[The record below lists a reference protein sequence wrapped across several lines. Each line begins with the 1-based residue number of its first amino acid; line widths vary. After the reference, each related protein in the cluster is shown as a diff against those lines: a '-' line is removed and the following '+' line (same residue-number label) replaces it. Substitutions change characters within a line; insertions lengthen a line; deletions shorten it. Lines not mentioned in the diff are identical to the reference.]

1 MGYTPHTPGSSLVA
15 VGGRRNRGRYRIRP
29 EKGLATAMR
38 RSLTIATALTAVA
51 LTAVLATGCDPDD
64 VDNSLDCVSNA
75 DTIADSVKAIHE
87 AGWDAV
93 KDPSRTDES
102 IATIDKNV
110 DEINKAQG
118 DSAGSEVD
126 KAVKDLDQA
135 IEDYNKSILDG
146 DTHPDTGRI
155 DAAADRLKDVC
166 TS

>member
-1 MGYTPHTPGSSLVA
+1 MEGIES
-15 VGGRRNRGRYRIRP
+15 RP
-29 EKGLATAMR
+29 EKGLAKAMH

-93 KDPSRTDES
+93 KDPSKTDES

-110 DEINKAQG
+110 DEINKAHD
-118 DSAGSEVD
+118 DSAGSKVD

-135 IEDYNKSILDG
+135 IEDYNTSILDG

-155 DAAADRLKDVC
+155 DAAADRLKEVC
-166 TS
+166 AS

>member
-1 MGYTPHTPGSSLVA
+1 
-15 VGGRRNRGRYRIRP
+15 
-29 EKGLATAMR
+29 MR
-38 RSLTIATALTAVA
+38 RCLTIATALTAVA
-51 LTAVLATGCDPDD
+51 LTAVLSTGCDPDD

-93 KDPSRTDES
+93 KDPSKTAAS

-110 DEINKAQG
+110 DEINKAR
-118 DSAGSEVD
+118 DDAAGGKVD
-126 KAVKDLDQA
+126 QAVKDLDQA
-135 IEDYNKSILDG
+135 IEDYNKSVLDG

>member
-1 MGYTPHTPGSSLVA
+1 M
-15 VGGRRNRGRYRIRP
+15 RR
-29 EKGLATAMR
+29 R
-38 RSLTIATALTAVA
+38 RSLTVVTALTAVA

-93 KDPSRTDES
+93 KDPSKTEES

-110 DEINKAQG
+110 DEINKVRDDSG
-118 DSAGSEVD
+118 DSEVD
-126 KAVKDLDQA
+126 QAVKDLDKA
-135 IEDYNKSILDG
+135 IDDYNKSILNG
-146 DTHPDTGRI
+146 DTNPDAGRI
-155 DAAADRLKDVC
+155 DAAAAKLKDVC

>member
-1 MGYTPHTPGSSLVA
+1 
-15 VGGRRNRGRYRIRP
+15 
-29 EKGLATAMR
+29 MR

-93 KDPSRTDES
+93 KDPSKTAAS

-110 DEINKAQG
+110 DEINKAQD
-118 DSAGSEVD
+118 DSAGS

>member
-1 MGYTPHTPGSSLVA
+1 M
-15 VGGRRNRGRYRIRP
+15 RP
-29 EKGLATAMR
+29 
-38 RSLTIATALTAVA
+38 RSNLSVVTALTAVA
-51 LTAVLATGCDPDD
+51 LTAVLATGCDPHD

-93 KDPSRTDES
+93 KDPSKTDES

-110 DEINKAQG
+110 DEINKARG
-118 DSAGSEVD
+118 DAADSKVD
-126 KAVKDLDQA
+126 KAVKDLDKA

-146 DTHPDTGRI
+146 DTHPDSGKI

>member
-1 MGYTPHTPGSSLVA
+1 MEGIES
-15 VGGRRNRGRYRIRP
+15 RP
-29 EKGLATAMR
+29 EKRLATAMR
-38 RSLTIATALTAVA
+38 PRSNLSVVTALTAVA
-51 LTAVLATGCDPDD
+51 LTAVLATGCDPHD

-93 KDPSRTDES
+93 KDPSKTDES

-110 DEINKAQG
+110 DEINKARG
-118 DSAGSEVD
+118 DAADSKVD
-126 KAVKDLDQA
+126 KAVKDLDKA

-146 DTHPDTGRI
+146 DTHPDSGKI

>member
-1 MGYTPHTPGSSLVA
+1 VTV
-15 VGGRRNRGRYRIRP
+15 
-29 EKGLATAMR
+29 
-38 RSLTIATALTAVA
+38 ATALTAVA
-51 LTAVLATGCDPDD
+51 LTAALVTGCDPDD

-93 KDPSRTDES
+93 KDPSKTEES

-110 DEINKAQG
+110 DRINKFQDG
-118 DSAGSEVD
+118 SDDSRVD
-126 KAVKDLDQA
+126 QAVKDLDKA
-135 IEDYNKSILDG
+135 IEDYNRSILNG
-146 DTHPDTGRI
+146 DTDPDAGKI